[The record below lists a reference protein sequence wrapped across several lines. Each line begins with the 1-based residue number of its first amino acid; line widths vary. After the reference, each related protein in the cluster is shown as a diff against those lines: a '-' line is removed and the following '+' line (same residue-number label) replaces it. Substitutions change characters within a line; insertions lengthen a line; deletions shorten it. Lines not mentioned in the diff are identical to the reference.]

1 MVDEIPNT
9 STESLLPLLEKAF
22 GFPSFRANQ
31 EAVCRAAIA
40 GRDILLVMPTGSGK
54 SLCYQLPTLAR
65 GGTALVISPLIAL
78 MDDQAAKLASLGC
91 KVARVHSGMD
101 RLASRQS
108 CREYLNGEVQF
119 MFIAP
124 ERFRVPGFPEML
136 AKRKPSLIAIDE
148 AHCISQWGHDFRP
161 DYRMLGQYLPA
172 LRPAPVMALTA
183 TATPIVQNDIVSQLR
198 LVDAVRFIHG
208 FRRENLAIE
217 VVEVPLPHRP
227 QLTLELLS
235 DPARRPAI
243 IYAPTRRAS
252 EELARDLSALFP
264 AAAYH
269 AGLESRQRERVQ
281 TEFVES
287 KLEAV
292 VATIAFGMGIDK
304 PNVRTIIRTALPGSI
319 EAYYQEIG
327 RAGRDGLPSRTI
339 LLYSYADLRVHEYF
353 FEQDYAPV
361 ETLEAIY
368 HRLSPQ
374 PQPKEDLCRALLL
387 DPELFNRAL
396 DKLAIHGGAA
406 IEWTA
411 NVTVGSK
418 DWKQAYLAHLEQKRA
433 QLELMRRFAETHQC
447 RMRAL
452 VRHFGDL
459 ADSQRPC
466 GQCDFCA
473 PKQCVAQQF
482 RPITQ
487 AERRIVHEVIEA
499 LRSVNSQTLGRL
511 HQSLSQSESISRDRL
526 ESLVG
531 AMAAAGLVEVEDTSF
546 EKGGRTIPYRKV
558 TLTREGSSLNER
570 TPLDLLLATN
580 RAEEWQPAKGGR
592 KKPPKPKTPP
602 TLTLS
607 VDEPAPKK
615 KRPPQKQPR
624 GPETFSPQ
632 EAALE
637 EKLRAWRNSEARK
650 SGLPAYCVFSD
661 QALYGIVQA
670 RPEKASELLEINGIG
685 PAKAEKYGQ
694 NILRICRSAKG
705 EL

>member
-1 MVDEIPNT
+1 MVDEISNT
-9 STESLLPLLEKAF
+9 STGSLLPLLEKAF

-101 RLASRQS
+101 RVVSRQS
-108 CREYLNGEVQF
+108 CRNYLNGELQF

-136 AKRKPSLIAIDE
+136 ARRKPSLIAIDE

-183 TATPIVQNDIVSQLR
+183 TATPIVQNDIVSQLG
-198 LVDAVRFIHG
+198 LVDAARFIHG

-243 IYAPTRRAS
+243 VYAPTRRAS
-252 EELARDLSALFP
+252 EELARDLSRLFP

-281 TEFVES
+281 AEFVES

-339 LLYSYADLRVHEYF
+339 LMYSYADLRVHEYF
-353 FEQDYAPV
+353 FEQDYAPL

-374 PQPKEDLCRALLL
+374 PQPKENLCRALLL
-387 DPELFNRAL
+387 DPELFKRAL

-406 IEWTA
+406 IEWTED
-411 NVTVGSK
+411 VTVGSK
-418 DWKQAYLAHLEQKRA
+418 DWKQAYLTHLEQKRA
-433 QLELMRRFAETHQC
+433 QLELMRRYAETHQC

-452 VRHFGDL
+452 VRHFGDF
-459 ADSQRPC
+459 ADARRTC

-473 PKQCVAQQF
+473 PKQCIAQRF
-482 RPITQ
+482 RPITL
-487 AERRIVHEVIEA
+487 AERRIVHQVIEA
-499 LRSVNSQTLGRL
+499 LRSADFQSVGKL
-511 HQSLSQSESISRDRL
+511 HQALPPHSISRDSL
-526 ESLVG
+526 ESVLG
-531 AMAAAGLVEVEDTSF
+531 AMAAAGLVQLEDASF
-546 EKGGRTIPYRKV
+546 EKDGRTISYRKA
-558 TLTREGSSLNER
+558 TLTREGFGLNER
-570 TPLDLLLATN
+570 APLDLLLATN
-580 RAEEWQPAKGGR
+580 RAEEWQPPTRGR
-592 KKPPKPKTPP
+592 KKSPKPQQPPALAHSLAEATPR
-602 TLTLS
+602 
-607 VDEPAPKK
+607 KK
-615 KRPPQKQPR
+615 SPPQRQPR
-624 GPETFSPQ
+624 SPETLSPQ

-637 EKLRAWRNSEARK
+637 EKLRAWRNAEARK
-650 SGLPAYCVFSD
+650 SGLPAYRVFSD
-661 QALYGIVQA
+661 QTLYAIVIA
-670 RPEKASELLEINGIG
+670 KPATPGDLLAINGIG
-685 PAKAEKYGQ
+685 PVKAEKYGQ
-694 NILRICRSAKG
+694 RILQICRPAER

>member
-1 MVDEIPNT
+1 MVDENSKPPGD
-9 STESLLPLLEKAF
+9 SLLPLLEKAF

-78 MDDQAAKLASLGC
+78 MNDQAAKLASLGC

-101 RLASRQS
+101 RPASRQS
-108 CREYLNGEVQF
+108 CLDYLNGVVQF

-124 ERFRVPGFPEML
+124 ERLRVQGFPEML

-198 LVDAVRFIHG
+198 LVDAARFIHG

-217 VVEVPLPHRP
+217 VVEVTLPNRP

-243 IYAPTRRAS
+243 VYAPTRRAS
-252 EELARDLSALFP
+252 EELARELSCLFP

-269 AGLESRQRERVQ
+269 AGLEPKQRERVQ
-281 TEFVES
+281 AEFIES
-287 KLEAV
+287 RIEAV

-304 PNVRTIIRTALPGSI
+304 PNVRTIIRTALPSSLEG
-319 EAYYQEIG
+319 YYQEIG

-339 LLYSYADLRVHEYF
+339 LLYSYADMRVHEYF
-353 FEQDYAPV
+353 FEQVYAPV
-361 ETLEAIY
+361 DTLEAIY

-374 PQPKEDLCRALLL
+374 PQPKEKLCRALLM

-396 DKLAIHGGAA
+396 DKLTVHGGAA
-406 IEWTA
+406 MEWTEG
-411 NVTVGSK
+411 VTVGSE
-418 DWKQAYLAHLEQKRA
+418 DWKQSYLTHLEQKRA
-433 QLELMRRFAETHQC
+433 QLELMRRYADTHQC

-452 VRHFGDL
+452 VRHFGDF

-466 GQCDFCA
+466 GRCDFCA
-473 PKQCVAQQF
+473 PKQCIAQRF

-487 AERRIVHEVIEA
+487 AERRIVYEVIEA
-499 LRSVNSQTLGRL
+499 LRSANFQTVGKL
-511 HQSLSQSESISRDRL
+511 HQSLSRSESISRDRL
-526 ESLVG
+526 EGIVG
-531 AMAAAGLVEVEDTSF
+531 AMAAAGLVHLEDASF
-546 EKGGRTIPYRKV
+546 EKDGRTIPYRKA
-558 TLTREGSSLNER
+558 TLTGAGFSLNER
-570 TPLDLLLATN
+570 MPLDLLLATN
-580 RAEEWQPAKGGR
+580 RADEWEPAKRRR
-592 KKPPKPKTPP
+592 KKSPKSKLPPA
-602 TLTLS
+602 LTLS
-607 VDEPAPKK
+607 VEEAAPKK
-615 KRPPQKQPR
+615 KSPPQRQLQD
-624 GPETFSPQ
+624 PEALSP
-632 EAALE
+632 EESALE
-637 EKLRAWRNSEARK
+637 EKLRAWRLAEARK
-650 SGLPAYCVFSD
+650 LGLAAFHVFTNRTLR
-661 QALYGIVQA
+661 AIVQA
-670 RPEKASELLEINGIG
+670 RPATLDELLAVDGIG
-685 PAKAEKYGQ
+685 PVTAEKYGKA
-694 NILRICRSAKG
+694 LLALCRPPAGKT
-705 EL
+705 